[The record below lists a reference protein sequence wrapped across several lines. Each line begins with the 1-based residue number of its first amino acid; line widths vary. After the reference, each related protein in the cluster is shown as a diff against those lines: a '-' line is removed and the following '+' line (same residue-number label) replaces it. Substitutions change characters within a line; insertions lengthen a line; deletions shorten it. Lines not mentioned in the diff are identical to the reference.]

1 VCVILNCSYV
11 VCFCENLWLK
21 TQKFWLYTRR
31 QGFGQKSFFIGNS
44 LTRTK
49 IAQKKVVV

>member
-1 VCVILNCSYV
+1 
-11 VCFCENLWLK
+11 LWLK

-44 LTRTK
+44 LTIKNNNNKNIKT
-49 IAQKKVVV
+49 QTFN